1 MDLQKLGVFFG
12 NFTWDELNELWSTSS
27 DYIGDE
33 DYLLKSITSSQGSL
47 QSLSDN
53 VSTLRSI

>member
-33 DYLLKSITSSQGSL
+33 DYLFKINYIFSGLTSITK
-47 QSLSDN
+47 
-53 VSTLRSI
+53 